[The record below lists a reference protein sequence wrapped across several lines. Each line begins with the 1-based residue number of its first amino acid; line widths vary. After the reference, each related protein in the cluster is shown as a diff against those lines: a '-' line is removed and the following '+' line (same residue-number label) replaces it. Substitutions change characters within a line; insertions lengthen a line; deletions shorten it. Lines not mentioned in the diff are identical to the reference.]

1 MKARITVLSR
11 LAEIRAIHVRRML
24 GRVTYQQNLCLR
36 YRSNITSLSRLSGF
50 SSSTTTPLQRNN
62 HQQYKA
68 TLHKMINLQ
77 LRELTLAE
85 SNLSRIRAELM
96 QAMRQEQVVVH
107 LIESKMAQWQRAL
120 TVQEQKI
127 QDGLAS
133 QCWWRNQ
140 APEM

>member
-1 MKARITVLSR
+1 MKARIKVLSH
-11 LAEIRAIHVRRML
+11 LAEIRAIQVRKML
-24 GRVTYQQNLCLR
+24 GRVTYQQNLCVR
-36 YRSNITSLSRLSGF
+36 YRSNIASLSRLSGF

-77 LRELTLAE
+77 VRELSLAE
-85 SNLSRIRAELM
+85 GNLSRIRAELM

-107 LIESKMAQWQRAL
+107 LIENKMAQWQYAL
-120 TVQEQKI
+120 EVQEQKI

-140 APEM
+140 MF